1 MPRAIAV
8 LVLVVSLSGCGA
20 ATFSDRDMRLQ
31 AKGDTLYVFARSD
44 GVSRGLC
51 ATLGGDVAFAEAR
64 WAANDGR
71 SLQLGRVGGC
81 HAIRHIIVCAQDDLS
96 CLRHE
101 ERHRVEGA
109 FHP

>member
-8 LVLVVSLSGCGA
+8 LVLAVSRSGCGA
-20 ATFSDRDMRLQ
+20 PMFSERDMRLH
-31 AKGDTLYVFARSD
+31 ANGDTLYVFARSE

-64 WAANDGR
+64 WAASEGR
-71 SLQLGRVGGC
+71 SLQLGRVAGC
-81 HAIRHIIVCAQDDLS
+81 HTIRHIIVCANDDRS
-96 CLRHE
+96 CVIHE
-101 ERHRVEGA
+101 ERHRTEGA